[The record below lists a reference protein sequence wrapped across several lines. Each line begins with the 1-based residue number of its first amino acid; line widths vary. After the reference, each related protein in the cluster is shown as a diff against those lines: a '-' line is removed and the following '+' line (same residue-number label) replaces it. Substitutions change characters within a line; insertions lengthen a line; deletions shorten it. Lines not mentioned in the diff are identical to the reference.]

1 MKIRRYPVTILRY
14 LRDMQ
19 KAKEPV
25 AVAVPVVAD
34 QKKPKSN
41 KSKSEENG

>member
-1 MKIRRYPVTILRY
+1 MKVRRYPITILRY
-14 LRDMQ
+14 LQDMR
-19 KAKEPV
+19 KTKESE

-34 QKKPKSN
+34 QKQRKSN